1 MYRLLKLS
9 NLALLVLNCLMAFF
23 VFRAL
28 TESPAESNVALLSSA
43 GEEDAGSPEPRAVTL
58 TTDKHPSYYADSILS
73 TGRKVFR
80 PQVPVDEFAS
90 EDGQSAANQVLGAF
104 RLTGVMLGEDSHQ
117 AVLVDTRSGNILF
130 VKEGKEVVDGVLLEK
145 VDRNTATLR
154 VDETTKKIVLYEDIS
169 TDRK

>member
-1 MYRLLKLS
+1 MYRLLKLP
-9 NLALLVLNCLMAFF
+9 NLALLVLNCLVAFF

-28 TESPAESNVALLSSA
+28 TESPAESDTALLSSV
-43 GEEDAGSPEPRAVTL
+43 GEEDAGSTEPRMAPL
-58 TTDKHPSYYADSILS
+58 STDRRPFSYYADSILS

-90 EDGQSAANQVLGAF
+90 GDGQSAANQLLGAF

-117 AVLVDTRSGNILF
+117 AVLVDTRSGTILF
-130 VKEGKEVVDGVLLEK
+130 VEEGEVVDGVLLEK
-145 VDRNTATLR
+145 VDRNSATLR
-154 VDETTKKIVLYEDIS
+154 VGETTKKIILYEAIA